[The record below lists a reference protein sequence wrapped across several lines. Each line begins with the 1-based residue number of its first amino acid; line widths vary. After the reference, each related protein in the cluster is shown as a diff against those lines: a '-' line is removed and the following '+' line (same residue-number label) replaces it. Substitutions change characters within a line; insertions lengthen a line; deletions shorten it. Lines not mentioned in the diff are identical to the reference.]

1 MSIFTRSS
9 PEVTHSV
16 LPWTVK
22 GVTVVKSLCTSGSRA
37 GGVICFRTVPVLG
50 SISTYPF
57 GDQLFTQKCPPA
69 KTG

>member
-22 GVTVVKSLCTSGSRA
+22 GVTVAKSPWTLGSRA
-37 GGVICFRTVPVLG
+37 GGVICFRMVPVPG
-50 SISTYPF
+50 SIST
-57 GDQLFTQKCPPA
+57 
-69 KTG
+69 